1 MNKEIIYLVSEDW
14 YFLSHRLT
22 LAKNA
27 MDRGYIVHVI
37 CKDTGMINEIKSY
50 GFKCYELK
58 LNRNNM
64 SILNVVKEDGFT
76 SFSCDKE
83 VLEHV

>member
-1 MNKEIIYLVSEDW
+1 MNKKIIYLVSEDW

-37 CKDTGMINEIKSY
+37 CKDTGMINEIKKH
-50 GFKCYELK
+50 GFKYCDAFANYTENNYSLFMEKK
-58 LNRNNM
+58 L
-64 SILNVVKEDGFT
+64 II
-76 SFSCDKE
+76 
-83 VLEHV
+83 